1 MKFSHIN
8 NKGKAA
14 MVDVSAK
21 QTTERTAEARAEV
34 VLGKTVFKK
43 VQQNEIA
50 KGDVLTVAKI
60 AGIQAA
66 KKTAELIP
74 LCHNIFISQIE
85 IECTL
90 NKQNSSVNISAKA
103 KTTSVTGIEME
114 ALAAAAVA
122 ALTIYDMCKAL
133 DKKITINNIHLVS
146 KTGGKSG
153 NYFV

>member
-1 MKFSHIN
+1 
-8 NKGKAA
+8 